1 MKTNPPAYG
10 DETRH
15 KLLQAATE
23 VFIEQG
29 FQAAR
34 VQSIAQAAGVR
45 LSAINYHFGNKE
57 GLYLAVLRHH
67 ADLAISQQPLM
78 PASGSND
85 LKSQFRFMIHS
96 LLLRMLD
103 DRQNSQMARLVLR
116 EMVNPTA
123 AIDDLFEQIQQPQLQ
138 QILLFLKTCLPAAN
152 PQQLL
157 RTALS
162 ILGQCVIYAL
172 ARPVIDRLDTNLMA
186 ATDWLEKTEEHIV
199 TFSWAGINALQE
211 NSTHEQ

>member
-67 ADLAISQQPLM
+67 AELAISQQPLM
-78 PASGSND
+78 PTSGSSD

-152 PQQLL
+152 QQQLL

-199 TFSWAGINALQE
+199 TFSWAGINALLE